1 MAVTMADI
9 QHLRKMTG
17 AGMMD
22 CKNALTEANGDYDK
36 AVEIIRKKGQAVA
49 AKREDRDASEGCVL
63 AKTEGDFAAVVALQC
78 ETDFVAKNEDY
89 IALTR
94 QILDAAVEHK
104 PATREELLAIELPG
118 GTVSQLITDKMA
130 STGEKMEL
138 GYYEQITAPFVTS
151 YVHMGNKLA
160 SIVGFNKV
168 ANEQVAKDVAM
179 QVAAMNPI
187 AVTPEE
193 VPSDVKKKELNIAR
207 EKARE
212 AGRPENLLDRI
223 AEGALQ
229 KFYKE
234 FTLLQQ
240 EYVKEPKKSIK
251 EFLNEHDKE
260 LSVVSF
266 KRVSLNV

>member
-1 MAVTMADI
+1 
-9 QHLRKMTG
+9 
-17 AGMMD
+17 MMD
-22 CKNALTEANGDYDK
+22 CKNALNEANGDFDK
-36 AVEIIRKKGQAVA
+36 AMEIIRKKGQAVA

-63 AKTEGDFAAVVALQC
+63 ARTEGDFAAVVALQC

-160 SIVGFNKV
+160 TIVGFNKE
-168 ANEQVAKDVAM
+168 ADEQVAKDVAM

-187 AVTPEE
+187 AITPEGIPAE
-193 VPSDVKKKELNIAR
+193 VKEKELDIAR

-234 FTLLQQ
+234 YTLLQQ
-240 EYVKEPKKSIK
+240 EYVKEPKKSIE
-251 EFLNEHDKE
+251 EFLKENDKE

>member
-1 MAVTMADI
+1 
-9 QHLRKMTG
+9 
-17 AGMMD
+17 MD

-160 SIVGFNKV
+160 TIVGFNKE
-168 ANEQVAKDVAM
+168 ADEQVAKDVAM

-187 AVTPEE
+187 AITPEGIPAE
-193 VPSDVKKKELNIAR
+193 VKEKELDIAR

-234 FTLLQQ
+234 YTLLQQ
-240 EYVKEPKKSIK
+240 EYVKEPKKSIE
-251 EFLNEHDKE
+251 EFLKENDKE

>member
-1 MAVTMADI
+1 
-9 QHLRKMTG
+9 
-17 AGMMD
+17 
-22 CKNALTEANGDYDK
+22 
-36 AVEIIRKKGQAVA
+36 
-49 AKREDRDASEGCVL
+49 
-63 AKTEGDFAAVVALQC
+63 
-78 ETDFVAKNEDY
+78 VAKNEDY

-193 VPSDVKKKELNIAR
+193 VPSDVKKKDLNIAR
-207 EKARE
+207 ENARE

>member
-1 MAVTMADI
+1 MAVTIADI

-22 CKNALTEANGDYDK
+22 CKNALNEANGDFDK

-63 AKTEGDFAAVVALQC
+63 AKTEGNFAAVVALQC
-78 ETDFVAKNEDY
+78 ETDFVAKNEEY

-104 PATREELLAIELPG
+104 PATKEELLAIELPG

-138 GYYEQITAPFVTS
+138 GYYEQLTAPFVTS

-160 SIVGFNKV
+160 SIVGFNKE
-168 ANEQVAKDVAM
+168 ADEQVAKDVAM

-187 AVTPEE
+187 AITPEGIPAE
-193 VPSDVKKKELNIAR
+193 VKEQELNIAR

-223 AEGALQ
+223 AEGSLQ

-234 FTLLQQ
+234 YTLLLQ
-240 EYVKEPKKSIK
+240 EYVKEPKKSIE
-251 EFLNEHDKE
+251 EFLKENDKE

-266 KRVSLNV
+266 KRVSLSV